1 MSLNHGDT
9 TKQFHVNLK
18 VVYCVHTVGV
28 RVPWV
33 QSLPWRWGLACPG
46 PRVWYWAAPWR
57 PPACQTTALQASR
70 GKEEVSSSSQ
80 RTSEGHCKPAAYSQP
95 WRSTIITS
103 HSNTLC
109 IHKIVWNSWKNVT
122 TISWSF
128 LFSNWTEITQ
138 IAQTFWLL
146 CNTMWSLSLQKSL
159 KLYYC
164 CSETVTIMWSIA
176 INFRFSVFLSIINY
190 SSYKDAVTCW
200 TFCPWW
206 SWEVQIPHDPEW
218 VHWGECHPL
227 APDTGDGSRL
237 EWGNGV
243 CTCVWV
249 PVILADR
256 YYSIKFI
263 RWFNRPHN
271 TRLHVDDIHS
281 NYYYYWIH
289 STSKKFHWWS
299 R

>member
-122 TISWSF
+122 TISWSS
-128 LFSNWTEITQ
+128 LFSNWTEFTQ
-138 IAQTFWLL
+138 IVLIAMQYNVIFITTEILKIILL
-146 CNTMWSLSLQKSL
+146 LLRNCDHHVVNCNQL
-159 KLYYC
+159 
-164 CSETVTIMWSIA
+164 
-176 INFRFSVFLSIINY
+176 
-190 SSYKDAVTCW
+190 
-200 TFCPWW
+200 
-206 SWEVQIPHDPEW
+206 
-218 VHWGECHPL
+218 
-227 APDTGDGSRL
+227 
-237 EWGNGV
+237 
-243 CTCVWV
+243 
-249 PVILADR
+249 
-256 YYSIKFI
+256 
-263 RWFNRPHN
+263 
-271 TRLHVDDIHS
+271 
-281 NYYYYWIH
+281 
-289 STSKKFHWWS
+289 
-299 R
+299 